1 MNNDNDYEHEPE
13 PDHEHEFFIRA
24 SSFELRHFVTCV
36 TSHSPASLRSAPCSN
51 LLIEKFNNLQTRLWA
66 RCSPKKKQQPLEVT
80 RKSPKFEQAAV
91 KFVRCVTE
99 RT

>member
-24 SSFELRHFVTCV
+24 SSFCDLCHLSLSGLSALCSLLQSSNREIQQ
-36 TSHSPASLRSAPCSN
+36 SPDATLGKMLSKEETTTLRSD
-51 LLIEKFNNLQTRLWA
+51 EKV
-66 RCSPKKKQQPLEVT
+66 SEV
-80 RKSPKFEQAAV
+80 RASSS